1 MVGGRNLPRMGRPRF
16 RYSPWDGTQTG
27 FDMDAFD
34 VLEQLTDD
42 LLYHGDLNA
51 ALRRMMQQGFE
62 DRNGERMQGLREM
75 LEQLRDQRRDL
86 LDRFDLGGVYEDIAN
101 ELNEVVADERAEL
114 QHQLDDARG
123 SGDPRRTELTEETVA
138 GRNLELDLLP
148 PDLAGKVKG
157 LDDYDF
163 ASSAA
168 AERFDALKDRL
179 REQLVQQAVD
189 QMSGAM
195 SNMTPQDMA
204 RLKDMLAEL
213 NRMLEQRA
221 AGDEPDFAG
230 FMERFG
236 DFFPENPA
244 NLDEL
249 LAIMAQRMQAMQAL
263 MNSMTPE
270 QRAQLQELSEQLLE
284 DLDLRWEM
292 DQLGQNLR
300 DTFPDM
306 DWDAAYEF
314 RGSDPLDMAQ
324 ASSVLGQLGDLD
336 QLEQMIRGGSDP
348 GALRDVDLD
357 RVRQLLGDQAAASLE
372 RMAEITEMLTEA
384 GLVEQREGRLELTPT
399 GMRRLGQ
406 NALAELFRKLDRDQ
420 LGRHELE
427 RSGAGHERTYQTK
440 PYEWGDPFNLHIEKT
455 IRNAV
460 IRGEGTPVRLRPDD
474 FEIEETEHVVRTS
487 TVLMLDLSLSMPMRD
502 NFLPAKKVAM
512 ALHSLISMQYPR
524 DYLGIVGFSEVARV
538 LTAEQLPE
546 VSWDFVY
553 GTNMQHGFQLA
564 RELLARQH
572 GTKQII
578 MITDGEPTAHINRF
592 GEPEFHYPPIR
603 ETVDATLL
611 EVARCTRDR
620 IRINT
625 FMLDP
630 DRSLQ
635 HFVAKLTEMNRG
647 RAFYTTPQNLGDYV
661 LVDFIEQKQ
670 EMLRARR

>member
-1 MVGGRNLPRMGRPRF
+1 MVRPRF

-27 FDMDAFD
+27 FELDALD
-34 VLEQLTDD
+34 VMEQLTDD
-42 LLYHGDLNA
+42 LLYHGDLNS
-51 ALRRMMQQGFE
+51 ALRRMIQQGFE
-62 DRNGERMQGLREM
+62 DRNGERIQGLREM
-75 LEQLRDQRRDL
+75 LDELRDQRRDIL
-86 LDRFDLGGVYEDIAN
+86 ERYDLGGVYDDIAN
-101 ELNEVVADERAEL
+101 ELNEVVGQERDEL
-114 QHQLDDARG
+114 QRQLDAARESGDARR
-123 SGDPRRTELTEETVA
+123 SELTEESAA
-138 GRNLELDLLP
+138 GRNMELDMLP

-157 LDDYDF
+157 LDAYEF
-163 ASSAA
+163 TSAEA
-168 AERFDALKDRL
+168 AERFEALKDRL

-195 SNMTPQDMA
+195 ANMSPQDMA
-204 RLKDMLAEL
+204 RMKDMLAEL
-213 NRMLEQRA
+213 NQMLEQRA
-221 AGDEPDFAG
+221 RGEEPDFDG
-230 FMERFG
+230 FMERYG
-236 DFFPENPA
+236 DFFPENPE

-249 LAIMAQRMQAMQAL
+249 LAIMAQRMAAMQSL

-270 QRAQLQELSEQLLE
+270 QRAQLQELSDQLLE
-284 DLDLRWEM
+284 DMDLRWQM

-300 DTFPDM
+300 EAFPDLG
-306 DWDAAYEF
+306 WDSGYQF
-314 RGSDPLDMAQ
+314 SGDDPIDMAQ
-324 ASSVLGQLGDLD
+324 ASSVLGRLGGLD
-336 QLEQMIRGGSDP
+336 QLEQMIRGGSDR

-357 RVRQLLGDQAAASLE
+357 RVRELLGDQAAASLE
-372 RMAEITEMLTEA
+372 RMSEITQMLTDA
-384 GLVEQREGRLELTPT
+384 GLVEQREGRLELTPK

-427 RSGAGHERTYQTK
+427 RSGVGHERTYQTK
-440 PYEWGDPFNLHIEKT
+440 PYEWGDPFNLDIGKT
-455 IRNAV
+455 IRNAIV
-460 IRGEGTPVRLRPDD
+460 RGESAPVRLRPED
-474 FEIEETEHVVRTS
+474 FEIEQTEHVVRSS

-502 NFLPAKKVAM
+502 NFLPAKKVTM

-564 RELLARQH
+564 RQLLARQH

-611 EVARCTRDR
+611 EVARCTRED

-635 HFVAKLTEMNRG
+635 HFISKLTEMNRG
-647 RAFYTTPQNLGDYV
+647 RAFFTTPQNLGDYV
-661 LVDFIEQKQ
+661 LVDFIEQRRQ
-670 EMLRARR
+670 LLRGRR

>member
-1 MVGGRNLPRMGRPRF
+1 MVRPRF

-27 FDMDAFD
+27 FELDALD
-34 VLEQLTDD
+34 VMEQLTDD
-42 LLYHGDLNA
+42 LLYHGDLNS
-51 ALRRMMQQGFE
+51 ALRRMIQQGFE
-62 DRNGERMQGLREM
+62 DRNGERIQGLREM
-75 LEQLRDQRRDL
+75 LDELRDQRRDIL
-86 LDRFDLGGVYEDIAN
+86 ERYDLGGVYDDIAN
-101 ELNEVVADERAEL
+101 ELNEVVGQERDEL
-114 QHQLDDARG
+114 QRQLDAARESGDARR
-123 SGDPRRTELTEETVA
+123 SELTEESAA
-138 GRNLELDLLP
+138 GRNMELDMLP

-157 LDDYDF
+157 LDAYEF
-163 ASSAA
+163 TSAEA
-168 AERFDALKDRL
+168 AERFEALKDRL

-195 SNMTPQDMA
+195 ANMSPQDMA
-204 RLKDMLAEL
+204 RMKDMLAEL
-213 NRMLEQRA
+213 NQMLEQRA
-221 AGDEPDFAG
+221 RGEEPDFDG
-230 FMERFG
+230 FMERYG
-236 DFFPENPA
+236 DFFPENPE

-249 LAIMAQRMQAMQAL
+249 LAIMAQRMAAMQSL

-270 QRAQLQELSEQLLE
+270 QRAQLQELSDQLLE
-284 DLDLRWEM
+284 DMDLRWQM

-300 DTFPDM
+300 EAFPDLG
-306 DWDAAYEF
+306 WDSGYQF
-314 RGSDPLDMAQ
+314 SGDDPIDMAQ
-324 ASSVLGQLGDLD
+324 ASSVLGRLGGLD

-357 RVRQLLGDQAAASLE
+357 RVRELLGDQAAASLE
-372 RMAEITEMLTEA
+372 RMSEITQMLTDA
-384 GLVEQREGRLELTPT
+384 GLVEQREGRLELTPK

-427 RSGAGHERTYQTK
+427 RSGVGHERTYQTK
-440 PYEWGDPFNLHIEKT
+440 PYEWGDPFNLDIGKT
-455 IRNAV
+455 IRNAIV
-460 IRGEGTPVRLRPDD
+460 RGESAPVRLRPED
-474 FEIEETEHVVRTS
+474 FEIEQTEHVVRSS

-502 NFLPAKKVAM
+502 NFLPAKKVTM

-564 RELLARQH
+564 RQLLARQH

-611 EVARCTRDR
+611 EVARCTRED

-635 HFVAKLTEMNRG
+635 HFISKLTEMNRG
-647 RAFYTTPQNLGDYV
+647 RAFFTTPQNLGDYV
-661 LVDFIEQKQ
+661 LVDFIEQRRQ
-670 EMLRARR
+670 LLRGRR